1 MRLAIGLALVLAV
14 GLPSAAW
21 ALEMKAGVAKA
32 PITND
37 KPRVMVNSRLSQGT
51 LKDIHARALVLNDG
65 QHRLVF
71 VTYDL
76 NCLDVATPL
85 LRKRV
90 ERELGIDKSH
100 LILLATHNHSA
111 PIQIVP
117 DNFQYGHWLAD
128 RLFELI
134 QKAIAAERGPV
145 KVELGVGNGYF
156 IFSRGGAP
164 VDYEIQ
170 VLKVSQGDQ
179 PIALLFNHPAH
190 PAQASANLIGPGHP
204 GWAMDEIEASMPG
217 VQAMYCDGAGGNQF
231 VRRPADYLDR
241 MRRTR
246 NENPKALD
254 AYMQQV
260 TEEIARQLA
269 KATLKITNGELI
281 DVTGPITSS
290 YEIFALPLAPPM
302 PEAEARE
309 LAKKVPMDV
318 GFVPYPHKD
327 RSTNWIRML
336 IRYYDEGLEFPTKTT
351 DMVCTDDTYL
361 VRKDDDRFLGKYDDS
376 IDDAYPCVYEETIVA
391 KIGSMPF
398 VAMQGEVCAPIGA
411 RIKDAF
417 RTDGPIFVTAY
428 MGEHNLYIPTREL
441 VRQDAYQ
448 ARVIRIQYACP
459 VGWDP
464 SVEDEMVANVVRM
477 VESAFEQK
485 SNPGRLNPARLRRE

>member
-1 MRLAIGLALVLAV
+1 MWMAIRLGLVLALC
-14 GLPSAAW
+14 LPSAAS
-21 ALEMKAGVAKA
+21 AVEMKAGVAKA

-37 KPRVMVNSRLSQGT
+37 QPLVMVNGRLSQGT
-51 LKDIHARALVLNDG
+51 LKDIFARVLVLNDG
-65 QHRLVF
+65 QNRLVF

-128 RLFELI
+128 KMFDLI
-134 QKAIAAERGPV
+134 QQAIAAESGPV
-145 KVELGVGNGYF
+145 KVELGVGDGYF
-156 IFSRGGAP
+156 IFSSGSAP

-170 VLKVSQGDQ
+170 MLKISQGEQ
-179 PIALLFNHPAH
+179 PIALLFSHGTH
-190 PAQASANLIGPGHP
+190 PAQASVNLVGPGHP
-204 GWAMDEIEASMPG
+204 GWAMDEIEAAMPG
-217 VQAMYCDGAGGNQF
+217 VQAMYCDGVGGNQF
-231 VRRPADYLDR
+231 LRRPADYLDR
-241 MRRTR
+241 IRRAK

-254 AYMQQV
+254 AYMQLV
-260 TEEIARQLA
+260 TEDVAGQLA
-269 KATLKITNGELI
+269 RATLKIAEGELV

-290 YEIFALPLAPPM
+290 YEIFSLPLAPPM

-309 LAKKVPMDV
+309 LADRVPMDV
-318 GFVPYPHKD
+318 GFVPYPHED

-336 IRYYDEGLEFPTKTT
+336 IRYYDEGLQFPTKTS

-361 VRKDDDRFLGKYDDS
+361 IRKDDKRFLEMYADN
-376 IDDAYPCVYEETIVA
+376 IDETYPSVYEETIVA
-391 KIGSMPF
+391 MIGTMPF

-417 RTDGPIFVTAY
+417 RADGPIFVTAY

-448 ARVIRIQYACP
+448 AQVIQIQYACP

-477 VESAFEQK
+477 VDSTAQQTND
-485 SNPGRLNPARLRRE
+485 SQRLNPARLKQE

>member
-1 MRLAIGLALVLAV
+1 MGMTTRLSLILTMC
-14 GLPSAAW
+14 LPSAAL

-37 KPRVMVNSRLSQGT
+37 QPMVTVNGPVSQGT
-51 LKDIHARALVLNDG
+51 LKDIYARVLVLNDG
-65 QHRLVF
+65 RSRLVI

-90 ERELGIDKSH
+90 EKELGIDKSH
-100 LILLATHNHSA
+100 LILLATHNHNA

-117 DNFQYGHWLAD
+117 ENFQYGHWLAD
-128 RLFELI
+128 KIFDLI
-134 QKAIAAERGPV
+134 QQAIATERGPV
-145 KVELGVGNGYF
+145 KVELGVGDGYF
-156 IFSRGGAP
+156 IFSRGSAP

-179 PIALLFNHPAH
+179 PLALLFNHGTH
-190 PAQASANLIGPGHP
+190 PAQASENLIGPGHP
-204 GWAMDEIEASMPG
+204 GWAMDEVEASMPG
-217 VQAMYCDGAGGNQF
+217 VQAMYCDGVGGNQF
-231 VRRPADYLDR
+231 VRGPGDYLKHMQRARD
-241 MRRTR
+241 
-246 NENPKALD
+246 ESPQALD
-254 AYMQQV
+254 AYMLQV
-260 TEEIARQLA
+260 TKYIARQLTI
-269 KATLKITNGELI
+269 ATLKICNGEMI

-290 YEIFALPLAPPM
+290 YEIFSLPLAPPM
-302 PEAEARE
+302 PEAEARK
-309 LAKKVPMDV
+309 LAETVPMDV
-318 GFVPYPHKD
+318 DFVPYPHKD
-327 RSTNWIRML
+327 RETNWVRML

-361 VRKDDDRFLGKYDDS
+361 VRKDDDRFLKKYENN
-376 IDDAYPCVYEETIVA
+376 IDDTYPSVYEETIVA
-391 KIGSMPF
+391 KIGNMPF

-417 RTDGPIFVTAY
+417 RADGPIFVTAY

-448 ARVIRIQYACP
+448 AQVIRIQYACP

-477 VESAFEQK
+477 VQSTLQTK
-485 SNPGRLNPARLRRE
+485 DSQQPKPARPRRE